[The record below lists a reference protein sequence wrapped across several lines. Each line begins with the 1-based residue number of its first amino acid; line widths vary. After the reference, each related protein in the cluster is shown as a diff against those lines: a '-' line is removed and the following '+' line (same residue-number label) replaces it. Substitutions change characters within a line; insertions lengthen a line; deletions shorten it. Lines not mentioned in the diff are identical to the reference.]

1 MQDLKSQELA
11 AVLSSIIASE
21 FNHRPNMFVGYGCS
35 DATLEAIE
43 AMEPDREW
51 LYNLQVRAGID
62 APLGVDIRLSGRILS
77 CSSTMAK
84 SIYSDL
90 TRFLSTALHL
100 VRKSEEA
107 GPWFYLNWFYGS
119 RLSSHK
125 HTYML

>member
-62 APLGVDIRLSGRILS
+62 APLGVDIRLSGKVLS
-77 CSSTMAK
+77 QMIDQFKFLYFAPSLQ
-84 SIYSDL
+84 SIGQL
-90 TRFLSTALHL
+90 RA
-100 VRKSEEA
+100 
-107 GPWFYLNWFYGS
+107 
-119 RLSSHK
+119 
-125 HTYML
+125 